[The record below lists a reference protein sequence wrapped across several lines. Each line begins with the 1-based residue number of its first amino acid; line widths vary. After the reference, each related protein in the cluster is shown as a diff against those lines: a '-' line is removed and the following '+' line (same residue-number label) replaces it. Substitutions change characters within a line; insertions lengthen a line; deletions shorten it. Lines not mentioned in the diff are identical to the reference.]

1 MANVRVGV
9 IGLGIGKW
17 HAESYQQTP
26 GAELVAL
33 CDKDRRLL
41 KRVGK
46 DRGITRLYP
55 QIDDILADP
64 EVDAVSV
71 CLPNY
76 LHARVSVA
84 AMERG
89 KHVLCEKPLAST
101 VRGGREILR
110 GMRLTG
116 RTCMVAMK
124 FRFTPEAHVISDYL
138 RRGELGEPYYGST
151 HYLRPIEGIPT
162 GKQNWFVKK
171 SRSGGGALID
181 NGVHLLDLNWYLMG
195 CPAPIWAFG
204 ATYAKFGQ
212 EMEPIKDDFNVEDF
226 GCGLIKFSNGAA
238 ITLDNAW
245 ASMVDTTVIG
255 LRVLGTKGGAPM
267 WPFDIV
273 QSRDGR
279 NASVKPPL
287 EGLVVQTQFEHFVRC
302 IQEGRPSVSPPE
314 QGLTMLKMLEAIYL
328 SQKRGKAVAIA
339 GRPE

>member
-17 HAESYQQTP
+17 HAESYQHTS

-33 CDKDRRLL
+33 CDRDRRLL
-41 KRVGK
+41 KAVGK

-55 QIDDILADP
+55 RIDDMLADP
-64 EVDAVSV
+64 DVDAVSV

-89 KHVLCEKPLAST
+89 KHVLCEKPLAAT
-101 VRGGREILR
+101 VRGARDILR

-138 RRGELGEPYYGST
+138 RRGELGDPYYGCT
-151 HYLRPIEGIPT
+151 HYLRPIQGIPT

-171 SRSGGGALID
+171 NRSGGGALID

-195 CPAPIWAFG
+195 CPDPVFAFG
-204 ATYAKFGQ
+204 STYAKFGQ
-212 EMEPIKDDFNVEDF
+212 DMEPIKKDFNVEDF
-226 GCGLIKFSNGAA
+226 GCGLIKFANGAT
-238 ITLDNAW
+238 IYLDNAW
-245 ASMVDTTVIG
+245 ASMVESEVIG
-255 LRVLGTKGGAPM
+255 LRVLGTRGGATM

-273 QSRDGR
+273 QSRDGKNR
-279 NASVKPPL
+279 SVKPPL
-287 EGLVVQTQFEHFVRC
+287 EGMVVQTQFEHFIRC
-302 IQEGRPSVSPPE
+302 VQEGRPSISPPE
-314 QGLTMLKMLEAIYL
+314 QGLTMLKMLDAIYV
-328 SQKRGKAVAIA
+328 SQKRGKAVPLH